1 MCPEGPSGAA
11 GLYKAWK
18 VRVGQGDP
26 HLMND
31 SGARTL
37 ESRDKGHTP
46 RELTESR
53 DTRAKERFSHVTEVP
68 RVDQ

>member
-1 MCPEGPSGAA
+1 MCPAGPSGAA

-46 RELTESR
+46 GT
-53 DTRAKERFSHVTEVP
+53 D
-68 RVDQ
+68 